1 MQIIDN
7 NGEAQ
12 KGDAMAQYQLYFDC
26 RDRGDNAEGVRWLR
40 KAAEHGDAKAE
51 RILGKLSATV
61 TKGKHP

>member
-40 KAAEHGDAKAE
+40 KAAVNGLPECYRVRLDCHS
-51 RILGKLSATV
+51 RL
-61 TKGKHP
+61 PQ

>member
-26 RDRGDNAEGVRWLR
+26 RDRRLQGQ
-40 KAAEHGDAKAE
+40 
-51 RILGKLSATV
+51 T
-61 TKGKHP
+61 